1 MVTALNLQATI
12 KIFQLLYF
20 FVNIDVLLIGKWI
33 VARCWI
39 GAKPLIECIAS
50 KEKAD

>member
-20 FVNIDVLLIGKWI
+20 FVNIDVLIGKWI